1 MEISPDTII
10 TTAVVAVGVAAIVII
25 SYLKKTPQ
33 VDSTSKNILQVL
45 TTFKSDYDKDKGREE
60 EADSS
65 PKRGFKFEEY
75 CENVLSKMAETHA
88 DKLEFTSHEIGEMTG
103 RRVGDFVVHC
113 DDKRIVFEAKAVTSK
128 KITTSK
134 IETEIRTAITNRNAD
149 YGVYVAENTKA
160 ISKDIGLFNEYNGK
174 YLVCALSD
182 GEGNPNDVVLRAAY
196 KWARNRVMSQ
206 KDEDLD
212 VAAACESIKNIQ
224 ESLKEFNTL
233 STQCTNIRKA
243 ADVIDE
249 SLKSIKR
256 RVDDEVR
263 KISNS

>member
-1 MEISPDTII
+1 M

-33 VDSTSKNILQVL
+33 ADSTSKDILQFL
-45 TTFKSDYDKDKGREE
+45 TSFKSDYDRDRGREE

-75 CENVLSKMAETHA
+75 CENVLSKMAEAHA
-88 DKLEFTSHEIGEMTG
+88 DKLESTRNEIGEMTG
-103 RRVGDFVVHC
+103 RKVGDFVVRC
-113 DDKRIVFEAKAVTSK
+113 GERRIVFEAKAVTSNK
-128 KITTSK
+128 LTASK
-134 IETEIRTAITNRNAD
+134 IGTEIRTAITNRNAD
-149 YGVYVAENTKA
+149 YGVYVVENTKA
-160 ISKDIGLFNEYNGK
+160 ISKDIGLFNEYDGE

-196 KWARNRVMSQ
+196 KWARNRVVSR

-212 VAAACESIKNIQ
+212 VAAARESIKNIQ
-224 ESLKEFNTL
+224 ESLKEFNSL

-243 ADVIDE
+243 ADAIDE

-256 RVDDEVR
+256 NVDDEVR
-263 KISNS
+263 KISTS